1 MQSKGH
7 IQDIV
12 SLWALLIVGVIL
24 LKECEFAASLVNE
37 KDDHQWA
44 LSKSVGKTHVNSA
57 G

>member
-12 SLWALLIVGVIL
+12 SSWALLIVGVIL

-37 KDDHQWA
+37 KDDHQWV